1 MSDNEKTVTDAIAN
15 SNARIVQL
23 EAQLVGKK
31 GSAKRKLKRKISWHK
46 RNVRKNQ
53 RLLNRMDRRDAR
65 NERQDRRLDGKDARY
80 EDKMESHQVAYN
92 NGIDPRANMIN
103 AIGSAGSQ
111 LISSGT
117 DAYMNISNPRPRIL
131 TNADG
136 STNKNMIYLILG
148 VVALMFIR
156 KK

>member
-1 MSDNEKTVTDAIAN
+1 MSDNEKRYTDAIAN
-15 SNARIVQL
+15 STARIVEL

-31 GSAKRKLKRKISWHK
+31 GSAKRKIKRKMSWHK
-46 RNVRKNQ
+46 RNIRKFQ
-53 RLLNRMDRRDAR
+53 RMLNRIDRRDSR
-65 NERQDRRLDGKDARY
+65 NERQERRKDSKDARY
-80 EDKMESHQVAYN
+80 EDKMEAHQVAYN

-136 STNKNMIYLILG
+136 STNKNMIYIILG